1 MRSAA
6 RRGSLQIEHVS
17 AHTLRPHPR
26 NPRTI
31 SPGQMAALE
40 RSITQFGLVDPMVVR
55 KADHTVIGGHQRL
68 EAAKRLGLKTVP
80 VVFVDLTETEASL
93 LNIALNKISGDW
105 DLEKLGEI
113 LSELRDLPDIDV
125 SLTGFD
131 TEELEDLF
139 AGMEAEGDLPGSDEH
154 LDADLLSRLQHPKS
168 TGRVQPGG
176 LWLLGRHRLLCG
188 DCLEPG
194 SLARVCEGQ
203 SVPLVLT
210 DPPYGID
217 YRSAAK
223 ARKAAIAN
231 DGAAEFESFLGRAL
245 PVVRS
250 VMAEGATLYWFA
262 AGGGAALGQALLAIS
277 RHFHLQNLLVWDKE
291 TPGLGWRWRRSW
303 EGIIEASVGKPAR
316 WYGGTHRRN
325 VLRWPKLVPDEEDHP
340 TPKPAELLAELIR
353 VSSRPG
359 QRVLDP
365 FAGSGSTLIAA
376 HLTGRTCYACELEPG
391 YCELILERWEK
402 LAGEQAVRAEEG
414 SHAQ

>member
-1 MRSAA
+1 MRSAV
-6 RRGSLQIEHVS
+6 RRASLQIEHVS
-17 AHTLRPHPR
+17 PHTLHPHPR

-31 SPGQMAALE
+31 SAAQMAALE
-40 RSITQFGLVDPMVVR
+40 RSITQFGLVDPVVVR

-68 EAAKRLGLKTVP
+68 EAARRLGLKTVP
-80 VVFVDLTETEASL
+80 VVFLDLSETEASL

-105 DLEKLGEI
+105 DLEQLSQI
-113 LSELRDLPDIDV
+113 LQELRDLPEADV
-125 SLTGFD
+125 TLTGFD
-131 TEELEDLF
+131 SQELEDLF
-139 AGMEAEGDLPGSDEH
+139 AGMEAEGDLPDRGEH

-188 DCLEPG
+188 DALEPG
-194 SLARVCEGQ
+194 SLARLCEGQ

-217 YRSAAK
+217 YQSGAK
-223 ARKAAIAN
+223 AKKAAIAN

-303 EGIIEASVGKPAR
+303 EGIIEASVGNPAR

-325 VLRWPKLVPDEEDHP
+325 VLRWPKLIPDEEDHP
-340 TPKPAELLAELIR
+340 TPKPVELLAELIR
-353 VSSRPG
+353 VSSSTG
-359 QRVLDP
+359 QLVLDP
-365 FAGSGSTLIAA
+365 FAGSGSTLVAA
-376 HLTGRTCYACELEPG
+376 QLTGRVCYACELCQPASK
-391 YCELILERWEK
+391 IDPPS
-402 LAGEQAVRAEEG
+402 AANIDPPFTVV
-414 SHAQ
+414 